1 MNFIL
6 TLGKPLPGF
15 VGEFG
20 QRHSHTTTLVS
31 TQVIMQLRCMYILA

>member
-1 MNFIL
+1 LIL

-20 QRHSHTTTLVS
+20 QGHSHMTALVS
-31 TQVIMQLRCMYILA
+31 IQVIMQLRCMYILA